1 MLIPAHRLKVT
12 AAVFATATALALW
25 LATPW
30 VQYRLGLVALS
41 VLGMFLVDVAISPFA
56 GKARWYILH
65 CAANMVVAATAFPDV
80 VTTVLRPTHC
90 FTGPFSLV
98 PALVVPSI
106 HLYHLIAFECSV
118 GDWVHHVVFAGI
130 ICPLGLFFDPG
141 PIQNMVGF
149 FICGLPGGLDY
160 GMLALVKLGL
170 MNSFAEK
177 AWNARINVWMRSPGL
192 LLAACCCF
200 LGRFNEHTP
209 PEAKERVPWFV
220 AVVSAVLCVLN
231 GQYYMQVVVGN
242 TFVRTRESG
251 SKAYNS

>member
-1 MLIPAHRLKVT
+1 
-12 AAVFATATALALW
+12 
-25 LATPW
+25 
-30 VQYRLGLVALS
+30 
-41 VLGMFLVDVAISPFA
+41 
-56 GKARWYILH
+56 
-65 CAANMVVAATAFPDV
+65 MVVAVAAVPDV
-80 VTTVLRPTHC
+80 LTTISRPTHC

-98 PALVVPSI
+98 PAVVVPSI
-106 HLYHLIAFECSV
+106 HLYHLMAFECSV
-118 GDWVHHVVFAGI
+118 GDWVHRILFAGI

-160 GMLALVKLGL
+160 GMLALVKMGV
-170 MNSFAEK
+170 MDSFTEK

-200 LGRFNEHTP
+200 LGRFDENAP
-209 PEAKERVPWFV
+209 LDAKNRVPWFV
-220 AVVSAVLCVLN
+220 AVVCGVLCFLN

-251 SKAYNS
+251 AKAYNS